1 MATIRDLMTTINV
14 KNPKKIIMSYK
25 TSHPQKDQD
34 ESEMEKDSDSS

>member
-25 TSHPQKDQD
+25 TNNPQKEQD
-34 ESEMEKDSDSS
+34 ESEMEKESDSS